1 MSVLAGVSLSCVKEQ
16 AEAPKALP
24 EPKAVVS
31 DITCTSFKVSWDAV
45 TDAGSYTYAFN
56 GGEETV
62 TDKNSLVFENLSPK
76 QSYTFSVRADAG
88 SNGNW
93 TASQFVNLRVF
104 TEDYSTLNAPE
115 PVLVCAYK
123 SKTII
128 RWNAING
135 ASSYEYSV
143 GPYSAKTSSTSVEIG
158 GLEASTEYVFKI
170 KALSDDKYTNESPET
185 EFKFTT
191 LSDSEDIPQIIL
203 SEVETGS
210 DYSKFNVYA
219 VADFLYIYFGIPASY
234 FERYSDTEIRDAYL
248 AAYIK
253 SITDAG
259 ISVSTGIS
267 QYACNGTASYVQSP
281 LYPETSYYIVA
292 FGVNISGQATTPL
305 YKFRTKTLAE
315 DTAPMPDI
323 TGASWFNQRL
333 YHYKYGMYNASNSLW
348 FNWKGTDVVKVSEIL
363 TSTRSFK
370 NYFDSDAELFRQYV
384 KLQGSEFS
392 DASTIDAINSAD
404 GFGSRFTRLSAS
416 TSYTLGTM
424 AVNSANDTTFVVSSL
439 PTKSSENYYDW
450 AGVRLGADAS
460 DASVLNAV
468 FSFDN
473 TAEVGTMSLKLSGL
487 RYCFCKVSELSGVSV
502 DKAAEIVAERGTD
515 LPQANLDIL
524 NMTGALTLSFGK
536 DGAALEADT
545 SYIILVTFSEA
556 GGDAITRYASGKTG
570 ASAGTKAAFG
580 RPSARVEFNSPEIV
594 EVFSPSAAK
603 VF

>member
-31 DITCTSFKVSWDAV
+31 DITCTSFKVSWNYV
-45 TDAGSYTYAFN
+45 MDAGSYTYTFN
-56 GGEETV
+56 GGDETV
-62 TDKNSLVFENLSPK
+62 TDRNSLVFENLSPK

-104 TEDYSTLNAPE
+104 TEDYTTLASPE

-128 RWNAING
+128 RWNAVNG
-135 ASSYEYSV
+135 ATSYEYSV
-143 GPYSAKTSSTSVEIG
+143 GPYSGKTSSTSVEIG
-158 GLEASTEYVFKI
+158 GFEGSTEYVFRI
-170 KALSDDKYTNESPET
+170 KALSDDKYVNESPESQM
-185 EFKFTT
+185 KFAT

-203 SEVETGS
+203 SEVEIGS
-210 DYSKFNVYA
+210 DYAKFNVYA
-219 VADFLYIYFGIPASY
+219 VADFLYLYFGIPASY
-234 FERYSDTEIRDAYL
+234 FERFSDDEIRDAYL

-253 SITDAG
+253 TLTDAG

-267 QYACNGTASYVQSP
+267 QYASNGTASYVQTP

-292 FGVNISGQATTPL
+292 FGVNVSGQATTPL

-315 DTAPMPDI
+315 DTAPIPDI
-323 TGASWFNQRL
+323 TGAPWFSQRL
-333 YHYKYGMYNASNSLW
+333 YHYNYGMYNASNSLW
-348 FNWKGTDVVKVSEIL
+348 FNWKGTDVVKISEVL

-370 NYFDSDAELFRQYV
+370 NYFDSDADLFRRYV
-384 KLQGSEFS
+384 ILEGTEFS
-392 DASTIDAINSAD
+392 DAATIDAINSSD

-416 TSYTLGTM
+416 NSYTLGTM
-424 AVNSANDTTFVVSSL
+424 AINSSNDTTFVVSSL
-439 PTKSSENYYDW
+439 PTKSSANYYDW
-450 AGVRLGADAS
+450 AGVNLGTDVS
-460 DASVLNAV
+460 DASVLSAV

-473 TAEVGTMSLKLSGL
+473 SAEVGSMSMKLGGL
-487 RYCFCKVSELSGVSV
+487 RYYFCKVSELSGVSV

-515 LPQANLDIL
+515 LPQSNLDII
-524 NMTGALTLSFGK
+524 NMTGSLTLSFGK
-536 DGAALEADT
+536 DGAALEPDT
-545 SYIILVTFSEA
+545 SYIILVTFNEI
-556 GGDAITRYASGKTG
+556 GGDSITRYASGKTG
-570 ASAGTKAAFG
+570 ASAAVKAAFG
-580 RPSARVEFNSPEIV
+580 KPAARLEFHSPEIV
-594 EVFSPSAAK
+594 ETFSPCPAE